1 PIDFLSW
8 PRIIS
13 ADSPELD
20 IVKRLSC
27 GMNWL
32 VALPSGGILLA
43 PGLLKLMLVNTCQ
56 KPQAPAFTAPSKLR
70 FTLFFCPLVVVTIL
84 LAFASWPAHS
94 QGILVPRGSVW
105 KYSDQGIDLGTAWR
119 ESGFGDGSWASGPA
133 RLGFSGDSEVIITVN
148 DTNPPVLLSAIASP
162 GQVTANYSKRVSAAT
177 ATNLSHYSID
187 NGVMVSSADLGS
199 SSNGVVLTTTPLSTG
214 VTYTLTVNGIQDTAS
229 NTIAPNS
236 QLTFSLVPYVTADV
250 GGPGISGS
258 VALSGGIFTLT
269 GGGSDIGGTSD
280 RFSFSYQ
287 QLSGDFDMRVRVL
300 NLNPSDAWAKAGLM
314 ARVSL
319 DAGSSFAAVL
329 ASPSLSGSFFEA
341 RALTNGT
348 TSTIGNFP
356 VNYPNTWLRLQR
368 AANQFTGYASFDG
381 QNWSLL

>member
-133 RLGFSGDSEVIITVN
+133 RLGFGGDGEVTMVSYAPDLNNKYITTYFRKSFNV
-148 DTNPPVLLSAIASP
+148 TNAAALTRLTLNLLRDDGA
-162 GQVTANYSKRVSAAT
+162 VVY
-177 ATNLSHYSID
+177 L
-187 NGVMVSSADLGS
+187 NGVEVRRDNMPAG
-199 SSNGVVLTTTPLSTG
+199 TI
-214 VTYTLTVNGIQDTAS
+214 TYTNYAS
-229 NTIAPNS
+229 S
-236 QLTFSLVPYVTADV
+236 VV
-250 GGPGISGS
+250 GG
-258 VALSGGIFTLT
+258 
-269 GGGSDIGGTSD
+269 
-280 RFSFSYQ
+280 
-287 QLSGDFDMRVRVL
+287 
-300 NLNPSDAWAKAGLM
+300 
-314 ARVSL
+314 
-319 DAGSSFAAVL
+319 
-329 ASPSLSGSFFEA
+329 
-341 RALTNGT
+341 
-348 TSTIGNFP
+348 
-356 VNYPNTWLRLQR
+356 
-368 AANQFTGYASFDG
+368 
-381 QNWSLL
+381 